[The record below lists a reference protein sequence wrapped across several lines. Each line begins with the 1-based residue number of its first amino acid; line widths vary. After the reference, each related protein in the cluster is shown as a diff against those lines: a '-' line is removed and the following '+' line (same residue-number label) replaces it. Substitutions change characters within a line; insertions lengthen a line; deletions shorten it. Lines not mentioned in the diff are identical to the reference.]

1 MDTIQWVNPLN
12 SISDMNSLYPTI
24 RVRVFSDPWV
34 YTPYLQS
41 HYPIIK
47 GDTSPRDEGTH
58 PRLKVRYF
66 TLTFW
71 RHPWDSLS
79 HLPAK
84 KDEGR
89 VARGKDVGE
98 EDLSKPFKEK
108 LKTPL
113 TRRIIE
119 FAGPEYVMPANIT
132 MYDGS
137 TDPADHLNHFS
148 MAANSREWPMPV
160 WCQMFQQTLDG
171 GARGWF
177 ESLPLNS
184 INEWYQLREAFTN
197 RYSIRRACYKEP
209 HEITKVVR
217 RANETLPAFK
227 ERWTVETG
235 LIMGVPEVMKISSFM
250 DSVKSPE
257 LAKRFS
263 SNIPKTVDEMM
274 RRVDEFVRAEEAYA
288 RTELPPGESRDI
300 HRRLSFPIGPRE
312 VHQR

>member
-1 MDTIQWVNPLN
+1 MTEPSGGGMDDRHEREGTPPPLTKEQIEGH
-12 SISDMNSLYPTI
+12 ISAIKS
-24 RVRVFSDPWV
+24 
-34 YTPYLQS
+34 
-41 HYPIIK
+41 IIK
-47 GDTSPRDEGTH
+47 DYNRQNKADPIRLDFGTDNIL
-58 PRLKVRYF
+58 LK
-66 TLTFW
+66 
-71 RHPWDSLS
+71 
-79 HLPAK
+79 
-84 KDEGR
+84 EGR
-89 VARGKDVGE
+89 VARGKEVGE

-119 FAGPEYVMPANIT
+119 FAGPEYVMPTNIT
-132 MYDGS
+132 LYDGS
-137 TDPADHLNHFS
+137 TDPADHLNRFS
-148 MAANSREWPMPV
+148 MAANSGEWPMPV
-160 WCQMFQQTLDG
+160 WCRMFQQTLDG

-184 INEWYQLREAFTN
+184 INEWYQLREAFTT

-250 DSVKSPE
+250 DSIKSPE

-274 RRVDEFVRAEEAYA
+274 RRVDEFVRAKEAYA
-288 RTELPPGESRDI
+288 LTELPPGESRDI
-300 HRRLSFPIGPRE
+300 HRRLSFSTGPRD
-312 VHQR
+312 VH